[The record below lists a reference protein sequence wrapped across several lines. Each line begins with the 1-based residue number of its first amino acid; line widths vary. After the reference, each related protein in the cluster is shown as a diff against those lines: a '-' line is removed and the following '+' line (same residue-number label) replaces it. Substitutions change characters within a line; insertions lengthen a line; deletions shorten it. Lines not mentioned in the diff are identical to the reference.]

1 METLAE
7 LLAYAARRGY
17 ELIEMKTRT
26 MQAAAFP
33 DGYIV
38 YDKSK
43 FRNDFEMACTL
54 AHEIGHEETETFY
67 QWDSPYEVKAECERQ
82 ADEWAAKHFRG
93 YIPTREL
100 LA

>member
-7 LLAYAARRGY
+7 LLAYAERHGY
-17 ELIEMKTRT
+17 VLIEMKTRK

-43 FRNDFEMACTL
+43 FRNEFELACTL
-54 AHEIGHEETETFY
+54 VHEFGHQATQTFY
-67 QWDSPYEVKAECERQ
+67 EWDSPFEVKAECERQ
-82 ADEWAAKHFRG
+82 ADEWATKHFKG
-93 YIPTREL
+93 YIPVREL